1 MTTAKRT
8 YYRPT
13 TSSQRKLLFAT
24 WQETEDI
31 DSACQVAKVSRRT
44 FYYWKPRFQQDGF
57 AGLETT
63 YSHAPHNPH
72 KIDSSVV
79 ERVLEKKKSH
89 PDWGRHRIAD
99 ELMKENNWEALLS
112 ASSVRRILIASSLWN
127 TKTAV
132 PKKKK

>member
-1 MTTAKRT
+1 MTTAKRI

-31 DSACQVAKVSRRT
+31 DIACQVAKVSRRT

-63 YSHAPHNPH
+63 SSHAPHNPP

-79 ERVLEKKKSH
+79 ERVIEKKKSH

-99 ELMKENNWEALLS
+99 ELMKENNWEPLLS
-112 ASSVRRILIASSLWN
+112 ASSARRILIASALWN
-127 TKTAV
+127 AKTAV